1 MKKIFR
7 ATKDRFELS
16 AFISIIIAMP
26 VAIAVNDFNPGF
38 FMFFVFP
45 CSFIFLRYDDYS
57 HWSPVNKIDN
67 LNRDFFVLCHD

>member
-7 ATKDRFELS
+7 ATKDRSELS

-26 VAIAVNDFNPGF
+26 VAIAVNDFNPDF

-57 HWSPVNKIDN
+57 HHYLKYWEIHLKW
-67 LNRDFFVLCHD
+67 RFH